1 MEARTRYMVGL
12 SAKLPF
18 GEMEVQREQNK
29 SLGAR
34 LVNLLVTLVI
44 AYLLAL
50 VAIRLFESH
59 LIFFPNYP
67 GRLEGDWHPRNL
79 PVEDV
84 WLNSSDGTRLHAW
97 WIPNDHAKFT
107 FLAFHGNASNI
118 ANRAEVYEFLRDTP
132 ANVFALEYRG
142 YGKSEGKPSEAGI
155 YRDAD
160 AAYQYLVDTEAIPPK
175 SIVSFGQS
183 LGTAVAANLAA
194 SREVGAVVLEAP
206 FPSASVLARKL
217 FWFFPGIELFVRGQL
232 NTAARLNET
241 SAPILIVHCTED
253 RVIPFQFGQAVYSSA
268 PSHKRFLQIEGMCH
282 EEPSLIAPAKYHAA
296 LQDFLQAIEP
306 SSNSSVPGS

>member
-160 AAYQYLVDTEAIPPK
+160 AAYQYLVNREAIAPK

-194 SREVGAVVLEAP
+194 RREVGAVVLEAP

-217 FWFFPGIELFVRGQL
+217 FWFFPGIELLIRGQL

-241 SAPILIVHCTED
+241 SVPILIVHCTED
-253 RVIPFQFGQAVYSSA
+253 RVIPFQFGQAVYNSA
-268 PSHKRFLQIEGMCH
+268 PSHKRFLQIDGRCH
-282 EEPSLIAPAKYHAA
+282 EESSLIAPTKYRAA
-296 LQDFLQAIEP
+296 LQDFLDTIEP
-306 SSNSSVPGS
+306 PSYSSVTGR